1 MRASLAD
8 AHGWDEGELDEICPI
23 STFKTMGD
31 RIQDRPLVE
40 AGGKGLFVKEI
51 EQALIDNEADIAV
64 HSMKDMPALQPTRPF
79 PSPRCCRAKIRA
91 MSSSPRDGA
100 PFDKLNEG
108 ARLGTSSVRRQ
119 AQALRLRPDLK
130 IVSLRGNVE
139 TRLLKLAR
147 GEADAIMLARAGV
160 SRLKLALPDSEILD
174 SPEWLPALCQGAIG
188 IEIRSE
194 DNAAYRLV
202 EAIDD
207 AQTHLAIA
215 CERGFLAALDGSCRT
230 PIAGLA
236 TITDD
241 HLFFSGEVLTLD
253 GRDSWMVVRAICR
266 LATSMG
272 EHAIAAAVGR
282 WPRSRHAKSANAQA
296 TQAAPVIEAHS
307 RMRLLITRP
316 KTDAESFAELILLSA
331 GHQAVVAPVME
342 VRPACR
348 TSRRI
353 RCVFKPCS
361 RPAPMGCVRSRPEAP
376 AAM

>member
-1 MRASLAD
+1 MSTPILRLATRGSPLALAQAHLVRASLAD

-23 STFKTMGD
+23 MTFRTTGD

-51 EQALIDNEADIAV
+51 EEALLGGEADIAV
-64 HSMKDMPALQPTRPF
+64 HSVKDMPARQPAGL
-79 PSPRCCRAKIRA
+79 SLSAVLPREDPHDLFIAK
-91 MSSSPRDGA
+91 DGA
-100 PFDKLNEG
+100 PFDKLDENS
-108 ARLGTSSVRRQ
+108 RLGTSSVRRQ

-160 SRLKLALPDSEILD
+160 ARLKLALPDSEILD

-207 AQTHLAIA
+207 WQTHLAIA

-236 TITDD
+236 ETEES
-241 HLFFSGEVLTLD
+241 HLYFRGEVLTVD
-253 GRDSWMVVRAICR
+253 GRNSWTA
-266 LATSMG
+266 
-272 EHAIAAAVGR
+272 
-282 WPRSRHAKSANAQA
+282 SRKIHCEDPAS
-296 TQAAPVIEAHS
+296 EHS
-307 RMRLLITRP
+307 RARAFAAGE
-316 KTDAESFAELILLSA
+316 DAAKEIRDRA
-331 GHQAVVAPVME
+331 GSKLP
-342 VRPACR
+342 R
-348 TSRRI
+348 
-353 RCVFKPCS
+353 F
-361 RPAPMGCVRSRPEAP
+361 
-376 AAM
+376 